1 MESQDR
7 QIEIVAKRDAVYRT
21 IDMFEVAR
29 RKVYNHCRIPVPV
42 EDNLDMASTTR
53 SMGKVCPRLITPCHE
68 CSRGYA
74 TMGKDAY
81 LEWFSKLPFQCDH
94 GIEVTGMA
102 IELDLDVVKEWPP
115 VFMPAV
121 L

>member
-1 MESQDR
+1 
-7 QIEIVAKRDAVYRT
+7 
-21 IDMFEVAR
+21 
-29 RKVYNHCRIPVPV
+29 
-42 EDNLDMASTTR
+42 
-53 SMGKVCPRLITPCHE
+53 MGKE
-68 CSRGYA
+68 
-74 TMGKDAY
+74 AY

-102 IELDLDVVKEWPP
+102 IELNLDVVKEWPP